1 MLEEV
6 ECTKVEEAT
15 QRVCALC
22 GRFDTMRSRMQGG
35 FCVMRVIAIAAI
47 GVLCVAAGCAST
59 RPDTGG
65 FESTDTVTTGA
76 GFDETWQAT
85 KAVLREMELEVYTRD
100 KSGEFVAF
108 SKMRRQF
115 RVVTPRRVKITIQLE
130 ELGPESTR
138 LSVDSVEQIYGV
150 KLLTYP
156 DWHDRESVDN
166 ELAITIL
173 EAVRNRLG

>member
-1 MLEEV
+1 
-6 ECTKVEEAT
+6 
-15 QRVCALC
+15 
-22 GRFDTMRSRMQGG
+22 MRYL
-35 FCVMRVIAIAAI
+35 AIAAI
-47 GVLCVAAGCAST
+47 GVLCVTAGCAST

-65 FESTDTVTTGA
+65 FESIDTVTVGTG
-76 GFDETWQAT
+76 FVETWQAT

-115 RVVTPRRVKITIQLE
+115 RVVTPRRIKITILLE
-130 ELGPESTR
+130 ELSSESTR
-138 LSVDSVEQIYGV
+138 LSVESVEQVYGV
-150 KLLTYP
+150 KILTYP

-173 EAVRNRLG
+173 EAVSNRLG